1 MLSICSSAGRPMGC
15 SQVLAEMNNPPMH
28 TMYKNLF
35 ESQLSIPL
43 SIHHKVELLDHVVI
57 LFLTFFFLL
66 WLQPWHIEVPR
77 PGIEPSLHSDPSCCS
92 WILTNCATVGTPIFN
107 FLMRNR
113 HTLFLAAASY
123 ILQFLRCSWVFA
135 MRTRR

>member
-1 MLSICSSAGRPMGC
+1 MLCICSSVGRPMGC

-57 LFLTFFFLL
+57 LFLTFFFSFM
-66 WLQPWHIEVPR
+66 V
-77 PGIEPSLHSDPSCCS
+77 
-92 WILTNCATVGTPIFN
+92 
-107 FLMRNR
+107 
-113 HTLFLAAASY
+113 AAMAYRSS
-123 ILQFLRCSWVFA
+123 Q
-135 MRTRR
+135 TRD